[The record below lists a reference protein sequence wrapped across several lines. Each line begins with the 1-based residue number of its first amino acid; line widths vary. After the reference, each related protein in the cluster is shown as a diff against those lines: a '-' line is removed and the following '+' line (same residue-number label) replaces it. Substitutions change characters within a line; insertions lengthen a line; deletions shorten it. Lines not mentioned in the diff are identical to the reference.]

1 MALEYGMV
9 WLGMARYGMV
19 LQYGTTRYG
28 MMLQYGT
35 ARHGMAGDQMP
46 RLTACPAFFT
56 QWKAAG
62 GIWWTHQ
69 PMV

>member
-19 LQYGTTRYG
+19 
-28 MMLQYGT
+28 LQYGT